1 MRNLTFSIA
10 VAALALVGVAN
21 GVPMQAANAAEAS
34 GSLVQVYD
42 GPQPDCGDWR
52 GGTHDCE

>member
-21 GVPMQAANAAEAS
+21 GVPMQAANAGEAS
-34 GSLVQVYD
+34 ASLVQAYD
-42 GPQPDCGDWR
+42 VRQPDCGDWR
-52 GGTHDCE
+52 GGTNDCD